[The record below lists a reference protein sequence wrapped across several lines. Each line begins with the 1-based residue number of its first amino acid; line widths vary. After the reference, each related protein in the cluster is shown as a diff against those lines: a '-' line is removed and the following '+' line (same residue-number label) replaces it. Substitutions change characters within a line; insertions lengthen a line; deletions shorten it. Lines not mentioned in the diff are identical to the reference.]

1 MLEKIRLRLHDLG
14 LSTIVL
20 DMTSKAQ
27 ATTTTKYTSWTSPK
41 LKNICVLND
50 TVKKVKTQFIKWEE
64 NISNSY
70 TG

>member
-1 MLEKIRLRLHDLG
+1 MLENIRLRLHDLG
-14 LSTIVL
+14 FSTIFL

-27 ATTTTKYTSWTSPK
+27 AMTTAKYTNWTSPK
-41 LKNICVLND
+41 LNNICVLND
-50 TVKKVKTQFIKWEE
+50 TVKKVKKQFIKWEE